1 MVSGEG
7 EVLQGS
13 WRPPAIGT
21 PRRFRPRPGT
31 ILHLVGH
38 SAPHS
43 QVGYTVRTHSI
54 ARAQRQAGLD
64 PHVVTRLGF
73 PWDDGV
79 AAAGDHDELEGIR
92 YHRLRAEGSTPVRLG
107 TRLDATV
114 RAATELVRE
123 IRPAVLHAATDY
135 RNALIA
141 SALGDAFR
149 LPVVYEV
156 RGFWEETR
164 LAAQG
169 SGAAERE
176 CYVWHRERELAA
188 MQAAD
193 RVVTL
198 AEVMRDELVA
208 RGLAPEA
215 IAVVPNAVDIDAF
228 HVPGRD
234 AALAERLGILPGET
248 VVGYI
253 STFSRYEGIRFLID
267 AVARLRAD
275 GRAVRCLL
283 VGDGE
288 ERVAL
293 EAQASAL
300 GIAGQVIFTGRVPH
314 AQVLAYY
321 GLIDIFV
328 IPRTSD
334 RVSQLVTPLKPYE
347 AMATG
352 RPVVFSR
359 VPALAE
365 MVEDGVTGLGF
376 GPEDPGDLASVL
388 GGLLVDMPR
397 RVVLGSAG
405 REWVTRHRTWRENGK
420 RYLELYRS
428 LGAA

>member
-1 MVSGEG
+1 
-7 EVLQGS
+7 
-13 WRPPAIGT
+13 
-21 PRRFRPRPGT
+21 
-31 ILHLVGH
+31 
-38 SAPHS
+38 
-43 QVGYTVRTHSI
+43 
-54 ARAQRQAGLD
+54 
-64 PHVVTRLGF
+64 
-73 PWDDGV
+73 
-79 AAAGDHDELEGIR
+79 
-92 YHRLRAEGSTPVRLG
+92 
-107 TRLDATV
+107 
-114 RAATELVRE
+114 
-123 IRPAVLHAATDY
+123 
-135 RNALIA
+135 
-141 SALGDAFR
+141 
-149 LPVVYEV
+149 
-156 RGFWEETR
+156 
-164 LAAQG
+164 
-169 SGAAERE
+169 
-176 CYVWHRERELAA
+176 
-188 MQAAD
+188 
-193 RVVTL
+193 
-198 AEVMRDELVA
+198 
-208 RGLAPEA
+208 
-215 IAVVPNAVDIDAF
+215 VDIDAF

-234 AALAERLGILPGET
+234 TALAERLGILPGET
-248 VVGYI
+248 IVGYI